1 MAVLAANIGVG
12 CAEAIKG
19 AGVLLRTGRVAG
31 VADGTS
37 TVDLVKSVPHP
48 WKSEWSPCKTKVLG

>member
-19 AGVLLRTGRVAG
+19 AGALLRTGKVAG
-31 VADGTS
+31 MADGTS
-37 TVDLVKSVPHP
+37 TVDLVKSVPCP
-48 WKSEWSPCKTKVLG
+48 WNSEWSPCKAKVLG